1 MSKELVFDGWWE
13 GQAEYSCDECGKTEY
28 FLFTDEE
35 EAKDS
40 RAHRKAL
47 REDFGWIT
55 TKVEGQWR
63 DFCGESCKNKFIR
76 ENTI

>member
-13 GQAEYSCDECGKTEY
+13 GRAEYSCDECRKTES

-40 RAHRKAL
+40 RAHRKSL

-63 DFCGESCKNKFIR
+63 DFCSESCKNKYIR